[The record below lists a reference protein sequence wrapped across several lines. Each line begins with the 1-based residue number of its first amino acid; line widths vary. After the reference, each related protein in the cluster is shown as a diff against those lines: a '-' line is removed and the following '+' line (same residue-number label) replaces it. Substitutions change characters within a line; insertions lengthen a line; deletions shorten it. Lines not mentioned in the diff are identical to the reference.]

1 MKDNKKSNLRI
12 CTLTHHTVPNYG
24 AVLQAFAL
32 QKAIKNLGY
41 KSEIL
46 NYISER
52 VQISYYLKFPKKG
65 SIKKKISYFFKHS
78 NFMKRKA
85 VFDAFLNQYILLS
98 KETYTKETLKESNQR
113 YDLFITGSDQVWN
126 LKLHQMDTAYMLDFV
141 IDNRKKGSYAASF
154 GYETIPNEYKE
165 KTKELLN
172 QFQYI
177 NVREESGKNIIN
189 ELNISKPINVVL
201 DPTLLLEVNDW
212 KKFVIRRPSQK
223 YVLVYDLI
231 NSEDI
236 KNKASK
242 LAEEY
247 NYELINIHPDNFEI
261 SVQEF
266 ISLFYN
272 ASFVITSSFHGMA
285 FSIIFNK
292 EFYFCLNKNKINN
305 NSRLIDLA
313 NSLGLEKRNLDYL
326 IDFHTIQS
334 INYKKVNQLLAS
346 LRDHSLSVLKNMINN
361 REGGQL

>member
-32 QKAIKNLGY
+32 QKAIENLGY

-177 NVREESGKNIIN
+177 NVREESGKNIFLYI
-189 ELNISKPINVVL
+189 LYSIRMVHCSLPADL
-201 DPTLLLEVNDW
+201 D
-212 KKFVIRRPSQK
+212 
-223 YVLVYDLI
+223 
-231 NSEDI
+231 
-236 KNKASK
+236 
-242 LAEEY
+242 
-247 NYELINIHPDNFEI
+247 
-261 SVQEF
+261 
-266 ISLFYN
+266 
-272 ASFVITSSFHGMA
+272 
-285 FSIIFNK
+285 
-292 EFYFCLNKNKINN
+292 
-305 NSRLIDLA
+305 
-313 NSLGLEKRNLDYL
+313 
-326 IDFHTIQS
+326 
-334 INYKKVNQLLAS
+334 
-346 LRDHSLSVLKNMINN
+346 
-361 REGGQL
+361 